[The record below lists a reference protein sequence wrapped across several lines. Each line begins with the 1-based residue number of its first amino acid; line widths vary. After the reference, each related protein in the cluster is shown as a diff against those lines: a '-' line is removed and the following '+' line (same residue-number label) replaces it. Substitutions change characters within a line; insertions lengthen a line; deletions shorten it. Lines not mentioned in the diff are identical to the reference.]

1 MIHSLRY
8 MPNAGY
14 EICDTRRYSSDSVQ
28 ARIVAT
34 KKWVPGDE
42 IRMCT
47 GGIGYLNPEEDVMLR
62 QTERDFSVMWST
74 RKNSHCLFLG
84 PARFMNVSKGSL
96 YICASD

>member
-1 MIHSLRY
+1 M
-8 MPNAGY
+8 
-14 EICDTRRYSSDSVQ
+14 Q

-47 GGIGYLNPEEDVMLR
+47 GGIGYLNPEQDVMLR

-74 RKNSHCLFLG
+74 RKSSHCLFLG
-84 PARFMNVSKGSL
+84 PARFMNVSKISIHVVIIDMRATNVLLSL
-96 YICASD
+96 SMIAIQIPR